1 MTSICLDDVARV
13 LGQHTAHYRRRPPVY
28 QATMLADLAAVW
40 RGPHD
45 KLLDVGGGTGVM
57 AEAMQALLP
66 VGRVVAIDVVDRYFP
81 TLTVETRVYDGTTLP
96 FADSS
101 FDAATI
107 NNVMHHVPPAVRPGL
122 MREISRVVRGPI
134 YIKDHLPTGRLDE
147 LRLGLLDA
155 IGNIPFG
162 GQVDASYLRAD
173 EWGALAHAAGRRIGE
188 TRRGT
193 YREGVMAVVFPNRL
207 EVTYRLDPE

>member
-13 LGQHTAHYRRRPPVY
+13 LSQHTGHYRRRPPVY

-45 KLLDVGGGTGVM
+45 SVLDIGGGTGVI
-57 AEAMQALLP
+57 AEAMQALLS

-81 TLTVETRVYDGTTLP
+81 TLAVETRVYDGVTLP

-107 NNVMHHVPPAVRPGL
+107 NNVMHHVPQAVRTEL
-122 MREISRVVRGPI
+122 MREIARVVRGPI
-134 YIKDHLPTGRLDE
+134 YIKDHLPTGRLDD
-147 LRLGLLDA
+147 LRLILLDA

-162 GQVDASYLRAD
+162 GQVDASYLRCN
-173 EWGALAHAAGRRIGE
+173 EWEGLAEAARRRIAE
-188 TRRGT
+188 TRSGT
-193 YREGVMAVVFPNRL
+193 YRTGVMALVFPNRL